1 MPADDD
7 PLIFRRVRVRLPRVR
22 LRAFAEQLRD
32 EVVGGRAFCCLL
44 ADDRELR
51 RLNRQF
57 LGKDYPTDVLSF
69 PEPGPDE
76 FLGELAISVERA
88 KEQAKLLGHTIEE
101 EIKILMLHGVLHLLG
116 MDHEQDRGRMARA
129 ETRLRKKLGLPAGLI
144 ERVRT

>member
-116 MDHEQDRGRMARA
+116 MDHEKDRGRMARA
-129 ETRLRKKLGLPAGLI
+129 ETRLRKKLGMPAGLI
-144 ERVRT
+144 ERVRA

>member
-22 LRAFAEQLRD
+22 LRAFAEQLRE
-32 EVVGGRAFCCLL
+32 EVAAGRGFCCLL

-88 KEQAKLLGHTIEE
+88 REQAQLLGHTIEE

-116 MDHEQDRGRMARA
+116 MDHEEDRGRMARA
-129 ETRLRKKLGLPAGLI
+129 EARLRKKLGLPAGLI
-144 ERVRT
+144 ERVHA